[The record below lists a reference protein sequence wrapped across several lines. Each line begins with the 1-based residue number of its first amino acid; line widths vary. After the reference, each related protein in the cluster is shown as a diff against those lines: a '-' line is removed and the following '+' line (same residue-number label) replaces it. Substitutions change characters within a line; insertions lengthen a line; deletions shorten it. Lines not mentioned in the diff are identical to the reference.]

1 MEESMNSSKA
11 LLYVTLCICTIIG
24 ALCLPVVNAAEVSDK
39 VIAIVNDDVI
49 TMSELIAEGG
59 NDMKGDPAAVL
70 SNGMTVKEARDIV
83 LEQIIFKRLLDQ
95 AVKKEGFNI
104 TPVEIDRLIAER
116 LKADGMSKQ
125 DLMLV
130 LAKDGMTYDEYKSQI
145 EYSIKK
151 EQIVSRKLSS
161 HIIVTDDEIA
171 AYFKEHNAEFK
182 DRKEFRVSEI
192 VFPLAPDATESDA
205 VAIRA
210 KADMVHKKLKSGASF
225 EAMAKEYS
233 MTSDAET
240 GGDMGFLKSNTLDPG
255 FLSVLNSMKIGQISD
270 VLATPNGFII
280 FKVTDSRP
288 ISTISLDDV
297 KSEITATIRYQK
309 TVAYFDRWMK
319 DLRASAFVEKML

>member
-1 MEESMNSSKA
+1 MNSSKA
-11 LLYVTLCICTIIG
+11 LLYVALCICTIIG
-24 ALCLPVVNAAEVSDK
+24 ALSLPIVNAAEVSDK

-70 SNGMTVKEARDIV
+70 SNGMTVKEAREIV
-83 LEQIIFKRLLDQ
+83 LEQIILKRLLDQ
-95 AVKKEGFNI
+95 AVKKEGFDI

-116 LKADGMSKQ
+116 LKVDGMSKQ

-161 HIIVTDDEIA
+161 HIIVTDEEIA
-171 AYFKEHNAEFK
+171 AYFKEHNADFK
-182 DRKEFRVSEI
+182 DRKEYRVSEI
-192 VFPLAPDATESDA
+192 VFPLTSDTTESVA

-233 MTSDAET
+233 MTADAET
-240 GGDMGFLKSNTLDPG
+240 GGDMGFLQSNTLDPG
-255 FLSVLNSMKIGQISD
+255 FLSLLNSMKVGQISD
-270 VLATPNGFII
+270 VLAMPNGFII

-288 ISTISLDDV
+288 IAAISVDDV
-297 KSEITATIRYQK
+297 KSEIVATIRYQK
-309 TVAYFDRWMK
+309 TLTYFDRWMK